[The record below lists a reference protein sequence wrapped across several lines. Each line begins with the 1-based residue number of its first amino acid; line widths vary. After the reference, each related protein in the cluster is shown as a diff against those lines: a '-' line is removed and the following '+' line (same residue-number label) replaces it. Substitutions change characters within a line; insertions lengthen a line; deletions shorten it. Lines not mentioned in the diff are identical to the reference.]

1 MAISAIS
8 RPVGKRI
15 SCKHFFESMKLIL
28 VASILL
34 LALMTSAQCQQTV
47 ALNGKSNVLP
57 LFFDETT
64 TYTFIKDIGRAED
77 VELIKVH
84 FKNIFRGAD
93 QNLAIVDRIW
103 QVSET
108 NSSQVIIN
116 DSHNKRTITSGT
128 PLKLVEGYELA
139 IKGIDIDGVRVNLE
153 LSKNGNVI
161 DSTIIVLP
169 EATDDLYIYSK
180 DIGSAKD
187 VEVIKLH
194 FKNAFRG
201 ADQNVATVDR
211 VWQVSDINS
220 SQVINNN
227 SSRLTLT
234 SGTPLMLEEGY
245 ELAIKS
251 IDINGN
257 KVYVELSKN
266 GNFIDYGIIIPPQ
279 TTDDLYTYSTDIG
292 SAKDVE
298 VIKLHFKNAFRG
310 ADQNVATVDRVWQ
323 VSDTNSSQ
331 VIINDSNEKTITSGT
346 PLKLEE
352 GYELAI
358 KSIDIDGNKVFM
370 ELSKNG
376 EVIDSRIIIQNP
388 WYNKGIALAGQ
399 GKYDEAIQAYD
410 EAIELHPN
418 WAEAW
423 YNKGNALDKLEKYD
437 EAIKSYNKAIKLNAN
452 VSTSI
457 IDKGNSHYNAG
468 EYVAAIRYY
477 DEAIKQDPKDEY
489 AWYNKAMALRML
501 HRDSEAKVAYTK
513 ARELGYSGTMTL
525 MEMTA

>member
-28 VASILL
+28 VAFILL
-34 LALMTSAQCQQTV
+34 LALMTSAQCQPTV
-47 ALNGKSNVLP
+47 ALNGKGNALP
-57 LFFDETT
+57 LFFNETT

-84 FKNIFRGAD
+84 FKN
-93 QNLAIVDRIW
+93 
-103 QVSET
+103 
-108 NSSQVIIN
+108 
-116 DSHNKRTITSGT
+116 
-128 PLKLVEGYELA
+128 
-139 IKGIDIDGVRVNLE
+139 
-153 LSKNGNVI
+153 
-161 DSTIIVLP
+161 
-169 EATDDLYIYSK
+169 
-180 DIGSAKD
+180 
-187 VEVIKLH
+187 
-194 FKNAFRG
+194 AFRG

-211 VWQVSDINS
+211 I
-220 SQVINNN
+220 
-227 SSRLTLT
+227 
-234 SGTPLMLEEGY
+234 
-245 ELAIKS
+245 
-251 IDINGN
+251 
-257 KVYVELSKN
+257 
-266 GNFIDYGIIIPPQ
+266 
-279 TTDDLYTYSTDIG
+279 
-292 SAKDVE
+292 
-298 VIKLHFKNAFRG
+298 
-310 ADQNVATVDRVWQ
+310 WQ

-388 WYNKGIALAGQ
+388 WYNKGI
-399 GKYDEAIQAYD
+399 
-410 EAIELHPN
+410 
-418 WAEAW
+418 
-423 YNKGNALDKLEKYD
+423 ALDKLEKYD

-501 HRDSEAKVAYTK
+501 HRDSEAKAAYTK